1 MNVSD
6 IVGPL
11 ELKVMCPGVQLD
23 AEVKGGYCSDLLSDV
38 MANAEEGDV
47 WITLHTHLNIVAV
60 GMLSKVA
67 AIVITGGRIPEQNVI
82 DRAAQEG
89 LPILCTHL
97 STFEIAGRLYQMLKQ
112 ALPDY
117 EEDVPSGPTK
127 SQG

>member
-1 MNVSD
+1 MKVSD

-11 ELKVMCPGVQLD
+11 GLQVLCPGVELNT
-23 AEVKGGYCSDLLSDV
+23 EVKGGYCSDLLSDV

-67 AIVITGGRIPEQNVI
+67 AVVITGGRVPERSVI

-97 STFEIAGRLYQMLKQ
+97 STFEAAGRLYRMLMDK
-112 ALPDY
+112 
-117 EEDVPSGPTK
+117 G
-127 SQG
+127 